1 MKKIIFMVGSSYRYH
16 MSIFS
21 TIGKIIIRSKG
32 PDADPQPRLGVNVSD
47 PYSMAFRIRIQ
58 AH

>member
-1 MKKIIFMVGSSYRYH
+1 MVGSSYRYH
-16 MSIFS
+16 MSNFS
-21 TIGKIIIRSKG
+21 AIGKIIIRSKG

-58 AH
+58 AL